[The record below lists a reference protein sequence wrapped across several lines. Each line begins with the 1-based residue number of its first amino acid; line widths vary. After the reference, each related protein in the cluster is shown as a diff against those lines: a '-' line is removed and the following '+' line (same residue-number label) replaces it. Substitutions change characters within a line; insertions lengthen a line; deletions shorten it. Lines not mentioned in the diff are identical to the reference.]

1 MFVSSNKLSAIK
13 KYFKERLQN
22 HFSESEIKYMFN
34 SAAEERLAYKNAYLL
49 LEDISLS
56 ESDLL
61 FFRAIVKRLLAEEPF
76 QQIIGFTEF
85 YGLKIAVTKD
95 VLTPR
100 PETEELVHIIIQET
114 KKESPIIADFCSGS
128 GCISLALKKQFPK
141 ATVYGFEKSSK
152 AIVVAKQNA
161 SQLQIE
167 VDFQEVDVLQADF
180 VHYPKV
186 DILVSNPP
194 YIRLSEKKDMSNT
207 VLKHEPDMALFV
219 EDTDPLI
226 FYRQIAQIGKEI
238 LLPKGK
244 VYFEIN
250 EYLGEETSELL
261 RKIGYQEV
269 NIHRDL
275 QGKQRIVEGYLPN

>member
-61 FFRAIVKRLLAEEPF
+61 FFRAVVKRLLAEEPF

>member
-1 MFVSSNKLSAIK
+1 
-13 KYFKERLQN
+13 
-22 HFSESEIKYMFN
+22 MFN

-61 FFRAIVKRLLAEEPF
+61 FFRAVVKRLLAEEPF

-275 QGKQRIVEGYLPN
+275 QGKQRIVEGFLPN

>member
-13 KYFKERLQN
+13 KYFKERLQS

-167 VDFQEVDVLQADF
+167 VNFQEVDVLQADF